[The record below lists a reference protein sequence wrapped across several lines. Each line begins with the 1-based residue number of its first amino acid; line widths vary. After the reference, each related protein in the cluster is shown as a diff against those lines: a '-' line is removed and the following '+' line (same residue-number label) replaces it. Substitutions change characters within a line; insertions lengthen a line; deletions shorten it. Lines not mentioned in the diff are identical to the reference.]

1 MGGNHENYNEF
12 LDNICSISTD
22 GTASFE
28 CGRND
33 ADIITTTAEKSP
45 RTESSSI

>member
-1 MGGNHENYNEF
+1 MGGNHENYNEM
-12 LDNICSISTD
+12 NICSMSTD

-33 ADIITTTAEKSP
+33 ADIITATAEKSP